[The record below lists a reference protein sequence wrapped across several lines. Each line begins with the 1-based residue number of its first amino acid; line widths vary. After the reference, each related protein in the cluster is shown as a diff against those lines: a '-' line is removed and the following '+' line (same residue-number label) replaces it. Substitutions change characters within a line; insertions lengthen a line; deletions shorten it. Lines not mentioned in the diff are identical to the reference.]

1 MRKGSRRALCG
12 GPEGVRSLKQERAGL
27 LRGRSWRMLGR
38 EVGVTQGRPCK
49 PDSRTQSRRPTQIRC
64 TCSSEHCAC
73 RVGWIAVGMEEAARE
88 DLRETTVA
96 RTKVA
101 AVGLEGSGQTLKRHA
116 HKVWW
121 VLETEAQHLGR
132 GSAGSSP
139 LSWVKRMSC
148 PERKRP
154 AWPRIHGDG
163 SPKVPGSRRL

>member
-1 MRKGSRRALCG
+1 
-12 GPEGVRSLKQERAGL
+12 
-27 LRGRSWRMLGR
+27 MLGR

-49 PDSRTQSRRPTQIRC
+49 PDSRTQSRRLTQIQC
-64 TCSSEHCAC
+64 TCSSDHRAC
-73 RVGWIAVGMEEAARE
+73 CVGWIAVGMEEAARE

-132 GSAGSSP
+132 GSAGSS
-139 LSWVKRMSC
+139 R
-148 PERKRP
+148 
-154 AWPRIHGDG
+154 
-163 SPKVPGSRRL
+163 